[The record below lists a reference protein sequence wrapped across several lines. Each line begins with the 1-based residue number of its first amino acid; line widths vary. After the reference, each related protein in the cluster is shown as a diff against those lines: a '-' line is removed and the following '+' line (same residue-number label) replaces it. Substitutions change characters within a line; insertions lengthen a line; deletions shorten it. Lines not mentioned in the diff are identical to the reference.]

1 MVGGGTLKL
10 DYFSSSREQTLNFCY
25 QWIAI
30 KLALKQELWPMDDGY
45 ICNMFWAEDYYT
57 FTANLNCL
65 GFMCFYQGTT
75 HFFGYFF
82 NIFYLYTLCTF
93 YYLCKLC
100 LYDLFIVLLFKF
112 FLGVNEL
119 AFMLYLLFFGML
131 LIFGS
136 EANLQYE
143 YSPPLKFTLAL

>member
-1 MVGGGTLKL
+1 MPLV
-10 DYFSSSREQTLNFCY
+10 
-25 QWIAI
+25 
-30 KLALKQELWPMDDGY
+30 
-45 ICNMFWAEDYYT
+45 FWAEELLT
-57 FTANLNCL
+57 VTENLIKCL
-65 GFMCFYQGTT
+65 DFICFYQGTT

-100 LYDLFIVLLFKF
+100 LYDLFSTSV

-143 YSPPLKFTLAL
+143 YSPLVKFTLAL

>member
-1 MVGGGTLKL
+1 
-10 DYFSSSREQTLNFCY
+10 
-25 QWIAI
+25 
-30 KLALKQELWPMDDGY
+30 
-45 ICNMFWAEDYYT
+45 
-57 FTANLNCL
+57 
-65 GFMCFYQGTT
+65 MCFYQGTT

-100 LYDLFIVLLFKF
+100 LYDLFSSSV

-143 YSPPLKFTLAL
+143 YFPPVKFTLAL